1 MHIEPMKLLKIRLIC
16 FGVRSS
22 DTCKMPIPN
31 HLKHRYPIMSSMP
44 SCTQSSS
51 FEPQR
56 GSQLSYCDS
65 QIWLMTSSHW
75 PPMIEPLSSIKF
87 NEFRFDG
94 SRFESRT
101 EQIKQSLFIDQTD
114 RMDRQIGKKSFP
126 RIEQIELD

>member
-1 MHIEPMKLLKIRLIC
+1 
-16 FGVRSS
+16 
-22 DTCKMPIPN
+22 
-31 HLKHRYPIMSSMP
+31 
-44 SCTQSSS
+44 
-51 FEPQR
+51 
-56 GSQLSYCDS
+56 
-65 QIWLMTSSHW
+65 
-75 PPMIEPLSSIKF
+75 MIEPLSSIKF